1 VGTSTPRAAKC
12 KAASAE
18 ADSPTRWPPKPGLDP
33 RPNDSPASGWTV
45 LAGLV
50 VGVGIAQVLA
60 LAGEG
65 FPGVPGPDPG

>member
-1 VGTSTPRAAKC
+1 
-12 KAASAE
+12 
-18 ADSPTRWPPKPGLDP
+18 
-33 RPNDSPASGWTV
+33 V